1 MDGVNPTT
9 TTTTTERE
17 RRPREARPRSFG
29 RLFRPVISAAEL
41 AELLHVTDQRAP
53 LPPLWPM
60 IARMADDAAHGERDV
75 LKTARCYPR
84 HTSLRLSGRAELDHL
99 ASLVE

>member
-1 MDGVNPTT
+1 MDGVNAAA
-9 TTTTTERE
+9 TERE
-17 RRPREARPRSFG
+17 PRPRSFG

-53 LPPLWPM
+53 LPPVWPM
-60 IARMADDAAHGERDV
+60 IAWMADDAAHVERDV

-84 HTSLRLSGRAELDHL
+84 HTSMRLGREELHHL
-99 ASLVE
+99 AAVVDLMPRLEDVTL